1 MIIYASDLLMPKDT
15 RKSFRKIALSEHP
28 DVNPDDPESQ
38 ERTWYAERAVAIK
51 PHNEPQKVGKGGQ
64 WCKNVI
70 RMCKYQIII
79 WLQEVR
85 SL

>member
-51 PHNEPQKVGKGGQ
+51 PHNEPQKVEKGGQ